1 MMLFLIGKCCLMTN
15 KSKTY
20 NLLYIKR
27 RSRLSGLNLY
37 SYQIEERCG
46 ELIKRSEK
54 GRSTFLL
61 SNTHK
66 QIQNE

>member
-1 MMLFLIGKCCLMTN
+1 MTD

-20 NLLYIKR
+20 NLLFLIMKR

-37 SYQIEERCG
+37 SYQIEDRSE

-54 GRSTFLL
+54 GKEVLSSL